1 VVSLSTAGNTPPGKI
16 TLELLAAKHA
26 RGEPIVMITAYD
38 VAAAQMAEAAGVD
51 LVLVGDTAAETVLGY
66 PSTTR
71 VSPEEMLALTA
82 AVRRGLRSPLLVGD
96 LPFGTYEISDE
107 QAVGTAQ
114 RFVKGAGADVVKLER
129 AGTSASRAAAIVAA
143 GIPVM
148 GHLGVTPQ
156 TEVTLGGR
164 RAQGRTAEQ
173 ARRLLQDALAL
184 QRAGCF
190 ALVLEAVAAP
200 VASLV
205 TKKLQI
211 PTIGIGAGAQ
221 TSGQVLVWHDL
232 IGLYDW
238 RPRFARAFAELRPT
252 IIEALRQ
259 YATEVRAR
267 NFPREEHAYTIP
279 DAELSRLLASGDSD
293 G

>member
-1 VVSLSTAGNTPPGKI
+1 VSL
-16 TLELLAAKHA
+16 
-26 RGEPIVMITAYD
+26 
-38 VAAAQMAEAAGVD
+38 
-51 LVLVGDTAAETVLGY
+51 
-66 PSTTR
+66 
-71 VSPEEMLALTA
+71 EEMLALTA

-96 LPFGTYEISDE
+96 LPFGTYESSDE

-114 RFVKGAGADVVKLER
+114 RFVKEASADVVKLER

-164 RAQGRTAEQ
+164 RAQGRTAEK

-184 QRAGCF
+184 QQAGCF

-200 VASLV
+200 VAGLI
-205 TKKLQI
+205 TNKLRI
-211 PTIGIGAGAQ
+211 PTIGVGAGAQ

-252 IIEALRQ
+252 ITEALRH

-267 NFPREEHAYTIP
+267 NFPSDEHAYAIP
-279 DAELSRLLASGDSD
+279 DAELSRLLASIDSD
-293 G
+293 GGP

>member
-1 VVSLSTAGNTPPGKI
+1 
-16 TLELLAAKHA
+16 
-26 RGEPIVMITAYD
+26 
-38 VAAAQMAEAAGVD
+38 
-51 LVLVGDTAAETVLGY
+51 
-66 PSTTR
+66 
-71 VSPEEMLALTA
+71 
-82 AVRRGLRSPLLVGD
+82 
-96 LPFGTYEISDE
+96 
-107 QAVGTAQ
+107 
-114 RFVKGAGADVVKLER
+114 
-129 AGTSASRAAAIVAA
+129 
-143 GIPVM
+143 M

-164 RAQGRTAEQ
+164 RAQGRTAEK

-184 QRAGCF
+184 QWVGCF

-200 VASLV
+200 VASLI

-232 IGLYDW
+232 IGLHDW

-252 IIEALRQ
+252 IIEASRQ

-267 NFPREEHAYTIP
+267 GFPREEHACTIP
-279 DAELSRLLASGDSD
+279 DAELSRLHASGDSD